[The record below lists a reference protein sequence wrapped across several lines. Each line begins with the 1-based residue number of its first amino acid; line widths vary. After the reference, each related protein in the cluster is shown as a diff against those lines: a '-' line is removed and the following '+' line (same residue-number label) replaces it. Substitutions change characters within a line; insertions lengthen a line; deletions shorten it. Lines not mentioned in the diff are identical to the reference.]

1 LNWIQKTRVKAIQ
14 VAIHLN
20 EAIFFYPKLRRYYRR
35 LVLDSPVIL
44 DVGSNKGQSI
54 SFFRQIFRDA
64 HIFGFEP
71 NPVLFERLKSEWHA
85 DRRVFLCHA
94 GVSNQQGKLSLQVTV
109 TDETSTFE
117 PLNPESS
124 YLKMKSRVLGVNPE
138 TIVTHRHEVAV
149 LRLSDFIREQAL
161 SKIHIL
167 KIDTEGHEY
176 KCLVGLFA
184 DAEILPDYI
193 QLEVHEDD
201 MYVNREE
208 LKRIPELLSK
218 HGYRQ
223 DAVINHGFG
232 DFYEVIYKRF
242 GS

>member
-1 LNWIQKTRVKAIQ
+1 MWVRAIQ
-14 VAIHLN
+14 IAIHLN
-20 EAIFFYPKLRRYYRR
+20 EAIIFYPKLRRYYRR
-35 LVLDSPVIL
+35 IGLVSPTIL

-54 SFFRQIFRDA
+54 AFFSQIFRGA
-64 HIFGFEP
+64 QIYGFEP
-71 NPVLFERLKSEWHA
+71 NPVLFEKLKSEWSS
-85 DRRVFLCHA
+85 DNSIFICHA
-94 GVSNQQGKLSLQVTV
+94 GVSDHKGMLELQVTV

-117 PLNPESS
+117 PLNPDSS
-124 YLKMKSRVLGVNPE
+124 YLKMKSRVLGVRPD
-138 TIVTHRHEVAV
+138 TMVTHRHMVDV
-149 LRLSDFIREQAL
+149 LRLSDFIRERDL

-176 KCLVGLFA
+176 KCLVGLFE
-184 DAEILPDYI
+184 DASVIPDYI

-223 DAVINHGFG
+223 DVVISHGFG
-232 DFYEVIYKRF
+232 DFSEVIYKRI
-242 GS
+242 GV

>member
-1 LNWIQKTRVKAIQ
+1 MRVKAIQ
-14 VAIHLN
+14 IAIHLN
-20 EAIFFYPKLRRYYRR
+20 EAIIFYPKLRRYYRR
-35 LVLDSPVIL
+35 LGLASPTIL

-54 SFFRQIFRDA
+54 AFFRQIFREA
-64 HIFGFEP
+64 QIFSFEP
-71 NPVLFERLKSEWHA
+71 NPVLIERLKSEWNSDH
-85 DRRVFLCHA
+85 RVFLYHT
-94 GVSNQQGKLSLQVTV
+94 GVSDHQGMLELQVTV

-117 PLNPESS
+117 PLNPDST

-138 TIVTHRHEVAV
+138 TMVTHRHKVRV

-161 SKIHIL
+161 RTVHIL

-176 KCLVGLFA
+176 KCLVGLFE
-184 DAEILPDYI
+184 DAAVLPEYI

-201 MYVNREE
+201 MYVNRDE

-223 DAVINHGFG
+223 DAVIAHGFG
-232 DFYEVIYKRF
+232 DFSEVIYKRI
-242 GS
+242 GV